1 MLERLLVEQE
11 SVTKWL
17 EQHHAGSKLSDSEWK
32 KVKVISA
39 VLRKCEEVC
48 IELRGRGGE
57 N

>member
-17 EQHHAGSKLSDSEWK
+17 EQHHAGSTLSDSEGK

-48 IELRGRGGE
+48 TLLGG
-57 N
+57 